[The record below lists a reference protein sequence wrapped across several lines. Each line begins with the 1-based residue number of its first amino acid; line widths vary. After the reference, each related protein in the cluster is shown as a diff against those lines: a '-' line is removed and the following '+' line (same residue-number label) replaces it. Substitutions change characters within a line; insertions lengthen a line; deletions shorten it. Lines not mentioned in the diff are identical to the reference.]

1 MESCL
6 INEKLMESCLINEK
20 LMGNRYF
27 MSPDRALEIYV
38 RPRVERDG
46 SILAQTHEWGHLKTT
61 MV

>member
-1 MESCL
+1 M
-6 INEKLMESCLINEK
+6 MESCLINEK

-27 MSPDRALEIYV
+27 MSPDRASEIYV